1 MKMKLVIDEKNDG
14 NDYVEVNRKVRIKK
28 EERNLRFL
36 MYFIQE

>member
-1 MKMKLVIDEKNDG
+1 MKLVIDEKNDG